1 MTGIAFLILVLIAGF
16 LAVRLWPDDRDRWHV
31 DPAEKDDARRSEVRM
46 VGLDAPR
53 FPTEA
58 AHVLT
63 VIKDIARRE
72 PRTRLLDGSV
82 EEGMITFVSHSVLG
96 FRDYITFKAVDEVG
110 QSKLAVL
117 SRPRLDLPDRGTNA
131 ARLDRWLLEAKQTL
145 ER

>member
-1 MTGIAFLILVLIAGF
+1 MPTSRGAQGRSLDVRERWRLPAALLLVGC
-16 LAVRLWPDDRDRWHV
+16 VG
-31 DPAEKDDARRSEVRM
+31 DPA
-46 VGLDAPR
+46 
-53 FPTEA
+53 
-58 AHVLT
+58 
-63 VIKDIARRE
+63 
-72 PRTRLLDGSV
+72 LDGSV